1 MIRSFSSRAIE
12 WILEQNVLELQLVE
26 KEINGGNPAFPG
38 HNEVSTGV
46 SRRLAKAALHPLDPP
61 AIARFLG
68 LGYWLIAKVRGG
80 SPEPPPHSIDL
91 SPAPLTAPLLT
102 PAHAIST

>member
-68 LGYWLIAKVRGG
+68 LGYWLIAKVRVG
-80 SPEPPPHSIDL
+80 SPERSRDSIDL
-91 SPAPLTAPLLT
+91 VAAPVDAALGIA
-102 PAHAIST
+102 